1 MNAPSVLPTE
11 ANHFK
16 ARYKTSIGVALL
28 TIGLVATV
36 LTLWVMLLDGQF
48 SSSIISGILPTIIGF
63 LYLTRPYFV
72 IAPNRL
78 TIYSPIGKAV
88 KRYPFANFKDLKI
101 IDGKLYIESSDRAL
115 TGAEKVKVS
124 KGLVHAKDWKAIES
138 FASKQA

>member
-1 MNAPSVLPTE
+1 MNAPSTLPTE
-11 ANHFK
+11 NQHFK
-16 ARYKTSIGVALL
+16 ARYKTSIGIALL
-28 TIGLVATV
+28 TIGLLATI
-36 LTLWVMLLDGQF
+36 LTLWVMLLEGQF
-48 SSSIISGILPTIIGF
+48 SSTIISGILPTIIGF

-88 KRYPFANFKDLKI
+88 KRYPFANFNDLKI
-101 IDGKLYIESSDRAL
+101 IDGKLYIESNDSKL

-124 KGLVHAKDWKAIES
+124 RGLVHAKDWKVIES